1 MMWVYMRIQSFNFV
15 SISPRVFGHVALSQ
29 PRRMQKRNT
38 DFIRNALHSKSSGR
52 ANDPKCGDSQGKDSN
67 ELAIALPILGTYHNS
82 VWETE
87 RLLRRDKDPM

>member
-1 MMWVYMRIQSFNFV
+1 MLRYPNLDGCKNETLILFGMRFIQNQAAE
-15 SISPRVFGHVALSQ
+15 RTSQ
-29 PRRMQKRNT
+29 
-38 DFIRNALHSKSSGR
+38 
-52 ANDPKCGDSQGKDSN
+52 KCGDSQEKDPN